1 MNLEVTV
8 TRDYLSPVL
17 ADLAQRRG
25 NIQEIQSRQDSNVVT
40 GFVPLAEIMVGALW
54 LINIFYINCWRNPR
68 DHISTGV
75 DVWRR
80 ASQPCTKFEVGSTKM
95 CHQPKWP
102 FLHPEHLFTSTIAGS
117 QPVLLAILFPASLS
131 CCRTGIWAPA
141 EPFTKCWDCGILLKH
156 TPTPGFLSSQYL
168 ASFS

>member
-102 FLHPEHLFTSTIAGS
+102 FLHPEHLFTSTVAGS
-117 QPVLLAILFPASLS
+117 QPVLLPFFSPPAS
-131 CCRTGIWAPA
+131 PA
-141 EPFTKCWDCGILLKH
+141 VGQASEHQQSLLPNAGTAEYFWSIPPLLVFCPH
-156 TPTPGFLSSQYL
+156 ST
-168 ASFS
+168 

>member
-75 DVWRR
+75 DAWRR

-102 FLHPEHLFTSTIAGS
+102 FLHPEHLFTSTVAGS
-117 QPVLLAILFPASLS
+117 QPVLLPFFSPPAS
-131 CCRTGIWAPA
+131 PA
-141 EPFTKCWDCGILLKH
+141 VGQASECQQNLLLPNAGTAEYFWSIPPLLVFCPH
-156 TPTPGFLSSQYL
+156 ST
-168 ASFS
+168 